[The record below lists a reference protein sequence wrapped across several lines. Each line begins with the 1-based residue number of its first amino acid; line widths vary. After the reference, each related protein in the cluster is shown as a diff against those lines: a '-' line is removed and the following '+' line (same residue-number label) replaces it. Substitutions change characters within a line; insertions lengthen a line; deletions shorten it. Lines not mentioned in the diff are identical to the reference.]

1 PSGSA
6 WAASPWCRAE
16 AGKRCL
22 RVRMSKGGA
31 VTQRRR
37 APVEPCRKVL
47 GADFELANALE
58 GAGVPQGQSVW
69 EAARR
74 LLDELPGFPRTR
86 RWGGTSIEWGRRFL
100 AGNGGSA
107 YVDSD
112 HLEVNLPEHTRAA
125 DHAAQ
130 VHAGFRLARAAQER
144 AQAKLPR
151 GVRLNV

>member
-1 PSGSA
+1 RAFSREPLPGRGVSPRCHAFPPPDRPRLLFPPSGSA

-112 HLEVNLPEHTRAA
+112 HLEVNLPEH
-125 DHAAQ
+125 
-130 VHAGFRLARAAQER
+130 
-144 AQAKLPR
+144 
-151 GVRLNV
+151 